1 MTKLGTA
8 IAAIALAGT
17 PAFAADM
24 AVKAAPKAPIVASDP
39 WSGFYIRRDGGVR
52 LRKRNDRFDA

>member
-24 AVKAAPKAPIVASDP
+24 AVKAAPKA
-39 WSGFYIRRDGGVR
+39 FGG
-52 LRKRNDRFDA
+52 KADII